1 MQSETLKELATAL
14 SAAQAEF
21 SAVPKESAN
30 PFFKSKYA
38 DLATVVQVATPV
50 LTKHGLSISQHIS
63 NEAGVDTLTTYLLH
77 SSGEYIANSMVLH
90 LPKSDPQ
97 GQGSAVTYGRRYAYM
112 AVLGLVADNDDDGNA
127 ASNPKGVQQ
136 ARQAVTQ
143 AKKETYAPPVPTK
156 SNSPRMEIESDSR
169 WAVIVEGHEAD
180 PSQGFLKDLVAKGR
194 EFGKLSDKQLG
205 AGFNAA
211 RKVLDSG
218 KRGGQTKALT
228 DAFPG
233 AVEYAAGEEP
243 F

>member
-1 MQSETLKELATAL
+1 MQSESLTKLATAL

-63 NEAGVDTLTTYLLH
+63 NDDGLDTMTTYLLH
-77 SSGEYIANSMVLH
+77 TSGEYIAHSMRLH
-90 LPKSDPQ
+90 LTKDDAQ
-97 GQGSAVTYGRRYAYM
+97 GQGSAVTYARRYSYM
-112 AVLGLVADNDDDGNA
+112 ATLGLVADNDDDGNA
-127 ASNPKGVQQ
+127 ASAPAKGNPTAVRQVKADVQQ
-136 ARQAVTQ
+136 A
-143 AKKETYAPPVPTK
+143 K
-156 SNSPRMEIESDSR
+156 STSPQVGIEGDSR
-169 WAVIVEGHEAD
+169 WTVILEGAAAD
-180 PSQGFLKDLVAKGR
+180 PTNGFLNDLAAKGKQY
-194 EFGKLSDKQLG
+194 GKLSDKQLG

-211 RKVLDSG
+211 RKALDTAPRKG
-218 KRGGQTKALT
+218 AATPVE

-233 AVEYAAGEEP
+233 ATYDDSP